1 MNRIFLCDILIIGA
15 DSAPDEMGCTLRAR
29 FDISIHCPFKIKEKE
44 GKKFMGLSLTD
55 TLALVSNGY
64 KVSEIAQVSA
74 LVSSDQENGNNII
87 ELAKKLKFS
96 DFTQAIDIFKGSD
109 TTKQKTS
116 EDDKPDEASDDQP
129 EKEDK
134 KDSSADDQGQEDDV
148 DYKKLY
154 EEEKSLRTQLQ
165 QKKQL
170 ENNAGADDKKSDY
183 DIALQAA
190 VDVLN

>member
-1 MNRIFLCDILIIGA
+1 
-15 DSAPDEMGCTLRAR
+15 
-29 FDISIHCPFKIKEKE
+29 
-44 GKKFMGLSLTD
+44 MGLSLTD

-109 TTKQKTS
+109 NTQQKTS
-116 EDDKPDEASDDQP
+116 EDEQTDKGSDDQH
-129 EKEDK
+129 ENENN
-134 KDSSADDQGQEDDV
+134 DSSADDQAGTDDV

-170 ENNAGADDKKSDY
+170 ENNQGAEEKKSDY

>member
-1 MNRIFLCDILIIGA
+1 
-15 DSAPDEMGCTLRAR
+15 
-29 FDISIHCPFKIKEKE
+29 
-44 GKKFMGLSLTD
+44 MGLSLTD

-109 TTKQKTS
+109 NKQQKTS
-116 EDDKPDEASDDQP
+116 EDKQTDNETDDQP
-129 EKEDK
+129 EKENE
-134 KDSSADDQGQEDDV
+134 DSSADDQAGDDV

-154 EEEKSLRTQLQ
+154 EEEKSLRVSLQ

-170 ENNAGADDKKSDY
+170 EDSSSGDEKKSDY

-190 VDVLN
+190 IDVLN

>member
-1 MNRIFLCDILIIGA
+1 
-15 DSAPDEMGCTLRAR
+15 
-29 FDISIHCPFKIKEKE
+29 
-44 GKKFMGLSLTD
+44 MGLSLTD

-64 KVSEIAQVSA
+64 KVSEIAQVSV

-109 TTKQKTS
+109 NKQQKTS
-116 EDDKPDEASDDQP
+116 EDEQTDKGADDQP
-129 EKEDK
+129 EKGEE
-134 KDSSADDQGQEDDV
+134 DSSADDQAGCDDV

-154 EEEKSLRTQLQ
+154 EEEKSLRISLQ

-170 ENNAGADDKKSDY
+170 EDGSSGDDKKSDY

-190 VDVLN
+190 TDVLN

>member
-1 MNRIFLCDILIIGA
+1 
-15 DSAPDEMGCTLRAR
+15 
-29 FDISIHCPFKIKEKE
+29 
-44 GKKFMGLSLTD
+44 MGLSLTD

-109 TTKQKTS
+109 NSQQKTS
-116 EDDKPDEASDDQP
+116 KDEQTDEGADDQG
-129 EKEDK
+129 ENYDE
-134 KDSSADDQGQEDDV
+134 DSSADDQQQSDDV

-154 EEEKSLRTQLQ
+154 EEEKSLRVSLQ

-170 ENNAGADDKKSDY
+170 ENNQGADDKKSDY

>member
-1 MNRIFLCDILIIGA
+1 
-15 DSAPDEMGCTLRAR
+15 
-29 FDISIHCPFKIKEKE
+29 
-44 GKKFMGLSLTD
+44 MGLSLTD

-74 LVSSDQENGNNII
+74 LVSSDQENGQTII
-87 ELAKKLKFS
+87 DLAKKLKFS

-109 TTKQKTS
+109 NTKQKTS
-116 EDDKPDEASDDQP
+116 EDEQTDKASDDQP
-129 EKEDK
+129 EKEK
-134 KDSSADDQGQEDDV
+134 EDSSADDQAGNDDV

-154 EEEKSLRTQLQ
+154 EEEKTLRTSLQ

-170 ENNAGADDKKSDY
+170 ENNAPGDDKKSDY
-183 DIALQAA
+183 EIALQAA

>member
-1 MNRIFLCDILIIGA
+1 
-15 DSAPDEMGCTLRAR
+15 
-29 FDISIHCPFKIKEKE
+29 
-44 GKKFMGLSLTD
+44 MGLSLTD

-109 TTKQKTS
+109 NTKGKTS
-116 EDDKPDEASDDQP
+116 EDDKPDDTTDDQP
-129 EKEDK
+129 EKGKED
-134 KDSSADDQGQEDDV
+134 SPEDDQGKEDDV

-154 EEEKSLRTQLQ
+154 EEEKSLRVKLQ

-170 ENNAGADDKKSDY
+170 EDGAGADEKMSDY

>member
-1 MNRIFLCDILIIGA
+1 
-15 DSAPDEMGCTLRAR
+15 
-29 FDISIHCPFKIKEKE
+29 
-44 GKKFMGLSLTD
+44 MGLSLTD

-74 LVSSDQENGNNII
+74 LVSSDQENGSNII

-109 TTKQKTS
+109 SSQQKTS
-116 EDDKPDEASDDQP
+116 EDEQTDKGTDDHP
-129 EKEDK
+129 EKEK
-134 KDSSADDQGQEDDV
+134 EDSSADDQAGEDDV

-154 EEEKSLRTQLQ
+154 EEEKSLRTSLQ

-170 ENNAGADDKKSDY
+170 ENNQGADEKKSDY

>member
-1 MNRIFLCDILIIGA
+1 
-15 DSAPDEMGCTLRAR
+15 
-29 FDISIHCPFKIKEKE
+29 
-44 GKKFMGLSLTD
+44 MGLSLTD

-74 LVSSDQENGNNII
+74 LVNTDQENGNNII

-109 TTKQKTS
+109 NKQQKTS
-116 EDDKPDEASDDQP
+116 EDEQTDKGTDDQP
-129 EKEDK
+129 EKENE
-134 KDSSADDQGQEDDV
+134 DSSADDQAGDDDV

-154 EEEKSLRTQLQ
+154 EEEKSLRVSLQ

-170 ENNAGADDKKSDY
+170 ENNQGADDKKSDY

>member
-1 MNRIFLCDILIIGA
+1 
-15 DSAPDEMGCTLRAR
+15 
-29 FDISIHCPFKIKEKE
+29 
-44 GKKFMGLSLTD
+44 MGLSLTD

-109 TTKQKTS
+109 NSQQKTS
-116 EDDKPDEASDDQP
+116 EDEQTDKGADDQH
-129 EKEDK
+129 ENENN
-134 KDSSADDQGQEDDV
+134 DSSADDQAGTDDV

-170 ENNAGADDKKSDY
+170 ENNQGAEEKMSDY

>member
-1 MNRIFLCDILIIGA
+1 
-15 DSAPDEMGCTLRAR
+15 
-29 FDISIHCPFKIKEKE
+29 
-44 GKKFMGLSLTD
+44 MGLSLTD

-109 TTKQKTS
+109 TQQKTS
-116 EDDKPDEASDDQP
+116 EKEQTDEGTDDHP
-129 EKEDK
+129 EKEK
-134 KDSSADDQGQEDDV
+134 EDSSADDQQQEDDV

-154 EEEKSLRTQLQ
+154 EEEKSLRVSLQ

-170 ENNAGADDKKSDY
+170 EDGSSGDDKKSDY

-190 VDVLN
+190 IDVLN

>member
-1 MNRIFLCDILIIGA
+1 MC
-15 DSAPDEMGCTLRAR
+15 
-29 FDISIHCPFKIKEKE
+29 
-44 GKKFMGLSLTD
+44 LSLTD

-109 TTKQKTS
+109 NKQQKTS
-116 EDDKPDEASDDQP
+116 EDEQTDKDADDQP
-129 EKEDK
+129 EKENKEDA
-134 KDSSADDQGQEDDV
+134 SADDQAGRDDV

-154 EEEKSLRTQLQ
+154 EEEKSLRVSLQ
-165 QKKQL
+165 HKKQL
-170 ENNAGADDKKSDY
+170 EDGSSGDDKKSDY

>member
-1 MNRIFLCDILIIGA
+1 
-15 DSAPDEMGCTLRAR
+15 
-29 FDISIHCPFKIKEKE
+29 
-44 GKKFMGLSLTD
+44 MGLSLTD

-109 TTKQKTS
+109 NSQQRTS
-116 EDDKPDEASDDQP
+116 EDVKPDEKTDDQP
-129 EKEDK
+129 EEEN

-154 EEEKSLRTQLQ
+154 EEEKSLRKQLQ

-170 ENNAGADDKKSDY
+170 ENNAGAEEKMSDY

>member
-1 MNRIFLCDILIIGA
+1 
-15 DSAPDEMGCTLRAR
+15 
-29 FDISIHCPFKIKEKE
+29 
-44 GKKFMGLSLTD
+44 MGLSLTD

-116 EDDKPDEASDDQP
+116 EDDEPDKTTDDHP
-129 EKEDK
+129 EKENN
-134 KDSSADDQGQEDDV
+134 DSSADDQGQEDDV

-154 EEEKSLRTQLQ
+154 EEEKSLRVSLQ

-170 ENNAGADDKKSDY
+170 ENGAAGDEKMSDY

>member
-1 MNRIFLCDILIIGA
+1 
-15 DSAPDEMGCTLRAR
+15 
-29 FDISIHCPFKIKEKE
+29 
-44 GKKFMGLSLTD
+44 MGLSLTD

-74 LVSSDQENGNNII
+74 IVSSDQENGQTII
-87 ELAKKLKFS
+87 DLAKKLKFS

-109 TTKQKTS
+109 NTHQKTS
-116 EDDKPDEASDDQP
+116 EDEQTDNDSDDRS
-129 EKEDK
+129 EKEK
-134 KDSSADDQGQEDDV
+134 EDSSADDQGKEDDV

-170 ENNAGADDKKSDY
+170 ENNASADDKKSDY
-183 DIALQAA
+183 EIALQAA

>member
-1 MNRIFLCDILIIGA
+1 
-15 DSAPDEMGCTLRAR
+15 
-29 FDISIHCPFKIKEKE
+29 
-44 GKKFMGLSLTD
+44 MGLSLTD

-109 TTKQKTS
+109 NSKQKTS
-116 EDDKPDEASDDQP
+116 EDEQTDNNETDDQP
-129 EKEDK
+129 EKENN
-134 KDSSADDQGQEDDV
+134 DSSADDQAGTDDV

-154 EEEKSLRTQLQ
+154 EEEKSLRVSLQ

-170 ENNAGADDKKSDY
+170 ENNASADDKKSDY

>member
-1 MNRIFLCDILIIGA
+1 
-15 DSAPDEMGCTLRAR
+15 
-29 FDISIHCPFKIKEKE
+29 
-44 GKKFMGLSLTD
+44 MGLSLTD

-74 LVSSDQENGNNII
+74 LVNTDQENGNNII

-109 TTKQKTS
+109 NKQQETTKDEQT
-116 EDDKPDEASDDQP
+116 DKGAEDQP
-129 EKEDK
+129 EKEK
-134 KDSSADDQGQEDDV
+134 EDSSADDQAGTDDV

-154 EEEKSLRTQLQ
+154 EEEKSLRVSLQ

-170 ENNAGADDKKSDY
+170 ENNQGADDKKSDY